1 MWHIESILLAIWGSQ
16 VSVVFAVAVMLL
28 LLCWLKYLDDVEWWL
43 PTEKDS
49 HTLPSSFL
57 AIITLDDGVSLFN
70 TEVDT
75 APGDEVGESH
85 HHCSADTRKVSEMDW
100 SVIPEDY
107 PDLPNVDYDDFGSTP
122 NIITDEDMRK
132 GAFAMEDKLELMVA
146 YFGGRADEHMFTKVD
161 TAPGDE
167 VGESHHH
174 CSADTRKVSE
184 MDWSVIPEDYPD
196 LPNVDYDDFGS
207 TPNIITDEDMRK
219 GAFAMEDKLE
229 LMVAYFGG
237 RAEEH
242 TLPMSESDSDSD
254 EISSLRFGTVFEF
267 ENTSP
272 LYMCVP

>member
-1 MWHIESILLAIWGSQ
+1 
-16 VSVVFAVAVMLL
+16 
-28 LLCWLKYLDDVEWWL
+28 
-43 PTEKDS
+43 
-49 HTLPSSFL
+49 
-57 AIITLDDGVSLFN
+57 
-70 TEVDT
+70 
-75 APGDEVGESH
+75 
-85 HHCSADTRKVSEMDW
+85 
-100 SVIPEDY
+100 
-107 PDLPNVDYDDFGSTP
+107 
-122 NIITDEDMRK
+122 
-132 GAFAMEDKLELMVA
+132 MVA